1 MEHNSKVKPE
11 TGIIADIYIRSS
23 KTRINDEKISPETQE
38 QECRKYI
45 AAMGWKVGEVRKD
58 PNKSGF
64 TIHYTKRPGLMDLL
78 RRAEEGK
85 SHKVVVYKFSRLG
98 RKYFDEICDKFE
110 DLGVAIVSATEQIDV
125 TTAAGRAFRSN
136 LGSWNRFFAEDTSE
150 WQQDTKQTSA
160 EEGKYNG
167 GHSFY
172 GATWSKDSRR
182 FINDPFKSNIVLKLF
197 EKKAAGYGR
206 NQCMKLLHDNFQEFG
221 ADSIILS
228 PTGKE
233 WWQETTLQYLW
244 QNGRYIGL
252 IPHNGLFYGGEHIN
266 EPIILN
272 GKKYNNWHDYLVRGH
287 GLSPEEAQKRII
299 EGSKRPRIIPEPII
313 PISLWNAVQEELIR
327 NSAQSS
333 SQKASSH
340 EFTGLMFDSR
350 DLQAYQYKKQDDG
363 HPARWLCA
371 IRKRR
376 GVSVCNSKIIDH
388 ETFLNSLLE
397 HIFQVAINMEFWAK
411 IKSDLAEQIRQKNKP
426 ASLERRR
433 LEKRIIKLQETIK
446 EIEID
451 RYERRSIS
459 AEQFARLNL
468 KYQKELDQLN
478 EQYRQL
484 DAEISIKHSYKDIDK
499 LQFNMMYL
507 REAWDTLEQKER
519 RQAIKSI
526 VKSIMVTDTHVTIDF
541 TFYKLDIY
549 PQIIKRDI
557 MFF

>member
-1 MEHNSKVKPE
+1 MERKTNTTPE
-11 TGIIADIYIRSS
+11 TSIVADIYIRSS
-23 KTRINDEKISPETQE
+23 KTRVNDEKISPETQE

-45 AAMGWKVGEVRKD
+45 TTMGWKVGEVKKD

-64 TIHYTKRPGLMDLL
+64 TIHYTKRPGLMELL
-78 RRAEEGK
+78 KRAEEGK
-85 SHKVVVYKFSRLG
+85 CHKVVVYKFSRLG
-98 RKYFDEICDKFE
+98 RKYFDEICDRFE
-110 DLGVAIVSATEQIDV
+110 DLGVAMVSATEQIDV
-125 TTAAGRAFRSN
+125 TTPAGRAFRSN

-150 WQQDTKQTSA
+150 WQQDTKQTSVEA
-160 EEGKYNG
+160 GKYNG
-167 GHSFY
+167 GNPFY
-172 GATWSKDSRR
+172 GAVWNKESRL
-182 FINDPFKSNIVLKLF
+182 FINDPFQANIVLKLF
-197 EKKAAGYGR
+197 EKKASGYGR

-244 QNGRYIGL
+244 YNGRYIGL

-266 EPIILN
+266 EPIVLH
-272 GKKYNNWHDYLVRGH
+272 GKKYNNWYDYLVRGH
-287 GLSPEEAQKRII
+287 GLTSEEARKRIS
-299 EGSKRPRIIPEPII
+299 EGIKRPRIIPEPII
-313 PISLWNAVQEELIR
+313 PIPLWNAVQEELQK

-350 DLQAYQYKKQDDG
+350 DQQPYQYKKQDEG

-388 ETFLNSLLE
+388 ASFLESLLK
-397 HIFQVAINMEFWAK
+397 HIFQTALNKDFWIK
-411 IKSDLAEQIRQKNKP
+411 IKSNMTEQIRLKQKP
-426 ASLERRR
+426 ASLDKRR

-451 RYERRSIS
+451 RYERRSLS

-468 KYQKELDQLN
+468 KYQEELDQLN

-484 DAEISIKHSYKDIDK
+484 DTESSIKISLKDIEK
-499 LQFNMMYL
+499 LQSNMIFL
-507 REAWDTLEQKER
+507 KEAWETLDQKER
-519 RQAIKSI
+519 RQAIRSIIKSI
-526 VKSIMVTDTHVTIDF
+526 TVNDAHVTVDF
-541 TFYKLDIY
+541 AFYKIDIC
-549 PQIIKRDI
+549 PEKIKRDI